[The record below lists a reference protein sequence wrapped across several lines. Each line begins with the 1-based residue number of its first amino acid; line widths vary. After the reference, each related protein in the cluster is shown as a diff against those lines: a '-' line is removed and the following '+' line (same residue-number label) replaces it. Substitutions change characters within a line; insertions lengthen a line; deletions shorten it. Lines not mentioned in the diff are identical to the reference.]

1 MAKTQKLEGVGE
13 TTQKIF
19 NKLKRAKIEGVKVEL
34 IGTWVWVSGDTKTH
48 IDTFKKIGL
57 HYAPSK
63 KKWYF
68 TESKYNNKN
77 RKQSMKT
84 IRARYGSQELIN
96 TMQDTQLALGM

>member
-19 NKLKRAKIEGVKVEL
+19 NKLKKAKLEGIKVEL
-34 IGTWVWVSGDTKTH
+34 IGTWIWVSGDTKSH
-48 IDTFKKIGL
+48 YQELKKVGL
-57 HYAPSK
+57 WYAPSK

-68 TESKYNNKN
+68 TEDEYNNKK
-77 RKQSMKT
+77 RKQPMRT

-96 TMQDTQLALGM
+96 NTQDKQLALGM